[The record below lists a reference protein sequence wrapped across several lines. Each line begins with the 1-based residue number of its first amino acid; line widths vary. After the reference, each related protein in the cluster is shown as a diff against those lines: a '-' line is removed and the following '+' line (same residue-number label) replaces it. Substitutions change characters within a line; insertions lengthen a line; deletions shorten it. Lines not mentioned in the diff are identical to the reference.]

1 MPKQNKNFPGSK
13 DFPGSRRAPAHQEE
27 PEAPSGRGG
36 RRGRVRRGR
45 FSGKDDRKGPVG
57 GKLGDRYGARRG
69 GPRNDRDDGM
79 HEVADSEVRF
89 ADLLMQL
96 ARRTAPDLVQGNNH
110 PEPLAQL
117 PYEQELEFKNRAL
130 QEFWTARGLPDKPN
144 KVLPS
149 PRPRG
154 YRTTTKRRV
163 VFLKGHY
170 ELTYMTE
177 SSLKANPRA
186 SAESQVEPK
195 EHKAIYAFILSKLN
209 TPAYAN
215 LAGALNYLIIR
226 GDYARFTVLF
236 NVHRLNAD
244 VVRKAKMMGDH
255 LKDLETKVIS
265 AFMFYDPS
273 KSDFY
278 FEARNPEGPWK
289 IKKIFGPD
297 DLHLKVLER
306 TYAFHPT
313 SFCQVNASI
322 LPLFLEK
329 ADQLLKPK
337 PEYRLL
343 DLYSG
348 FGFFTLHLGPQY
360 GEAFGVD
367 LGQASIE
374 SAQKMAAADP
384 AAHCRFKAG
393 RIVVKTLDK
402 LLPPAT
408 GDKPEV
414 LLLDPPRQ
422 GTEPGVIRALAARN
436 PARVLHIFC
445 DLDTLPKEVNQW
457 RKSGFMV
464 SKVVP
469 LDMFPGTDNLEV
481 MVLFIPDRY
490 GILNRID
497 KSRTETTNI
506 GEDGAEDVTL
516 DGEEGEES
524 GFPFDEDEGGNKRKG
539 GGNWP
544 AQRKGP
550 GGPRADREFVPGQFK
565 SEKERSAHFA
575 KNKSPYAGKGG
586 TAGKGKPGFKA
597 RPDGNDKSGFGPRP
611 DAGGKPG
618 FRARPDAGGK
628 PGFGPRNDRADKPAG
643 RFGDKPGKPSRKY
656 SADREARGDRPQRGV
671 PSDRGSRP
679 ARGDRPLGGPKPFG
693 TDRRQRGEAKPRG
706 PRKAGGDRGDRPI
719 LPDLDVRPG
728 KSGRVERR
736 DRKPRGRKF

>member
-1 MPKQNKNFPGSK
+1 M
-13 DFPGSRRAPAHQEE
+13 
-27 PEAPSGRGG
+27 
-36 RRGRVRRGR
+36 
-45 FSGKDDRKGPVG
+45 
-57 GKLGDRYGARRG
+57 
-69 GPRNDRDDGM
+69 
-79 HEVADSEVRF
+79 
-89 ADLLMQL
+89 
-96 ARRTAPDLVQGNNH
+96 
-110 PEPLAQL
+110 
-117 PYEQELEFKNRAL
+117 
-130 QEFWTARGLPDKPN
+130 
-144 KVLPS
+144 
-149 PRPRG
+149 
-154 YRTTTKRRV
+154 
-163 VFLKGHY
+163 
-170 ELTYMTE
+170 
-177 SSLKANPRA
+177 
-186 SAESQVEPK
+186 
-195 EHKAIYAFILSKLN
+195 
-209 TPAYAN
+209 
-215 LAGALNYLIIR
+215 
-226 GDYARFTVLF
+226 LF

-255 LKDLETKVIS
+255 LKDLETKVVS
-265 AFMFYDPS
+265 AFMFFDPS

-297 DLHLKVLER
+297 DIHLKVLER

-348 FGFFTLHLGPQY
+348 FGFFTLHLGPNY

-367 LGQASIE
+367 LGMASIE
-374 SAQKMAAADP
+374 SGQRMASADP

-393 RIVVKTLDK
+393 RIVVKNLDK

-436 PARVLHIFC
+436 PARILHIFC

-506 GEDGAEDVTL
+506 GDDDVVL
-516 DGEEGEES
+516 DGEDPADTDPDGY
-524 GFPFDEDEGGNKRKG
+524 EDDGEGGLRPAARAAKSPKSGKPAFAGPKGKREFARG
-539 GGNWP
+539 GFKTEQER
-544 AQRKGP
+544 AEYFAKSKT
-550 GGPRADREFVPGQFK
+550 PRGADRPGK
-565 SEKERSAHFA
+565 DSRPAR
-575 KNKSPYAGKGG
+575 P
-586 TAGKGKPGFKA
+586 GKPGFK
-597 RPDGNDKSGFGPRP
+597 PR
-611 DAGGKPG
+611 D
-618 FRARPDAGGK
+618 
-628 PGFGPRNDRADKPAG
+628 DRAPRSDRPQRSDRPMRSDRPAANG
-643 RFGDKPGKPSRKY
+643 
-656 SADREARGDRPQRGV
+656 RGDRPA
-671 PSDRGSRP
+671 RP
-679 ARGDRPLGGPKPFG
+679 ARGERPDGDSIAVP
-693 TDRRQRGEAKPRG
+693 PR
-706 PRKAGGDRGDRPI
+706 I
-719 LPDLDVRPG
+719 LPGARNPAA
-728 KSGRVERR
+728 SR
-736 DRKPRGRKF
+736 DRDPTA

>member
-1 MPKQNKNFPGSK
+1 MPKQNKNFPGSNN
-13 DFPGSRRAPAHQEE
+13 FPGSRRPPIQRD
-27 PEAPSGRGG
+27 EAENTPTG

-45 FSGKDDRKGPVG
+45 FSGKSGKYDKNDKYDKYDKSRDDHSGSDG
-57 GKLGDRYGARRG
+57 GGTGTRGKPGGRFGARRG
-69 GPRNDRDDGM
+69 APIEADNREVNDSDL
-79 HEVADSEVRF
+79 RF
-89 ADLLMQL
+89 SDLLMQL
-96 ARRTAPDLVQGNNH
+96 AKREAPDLVQGHNH
-110 PEPLAQL
+110 PEPLARL
-117 PYEQELEFKNRAL
+117 PYEQELELKNRAF

-163 VFLKGHY
+163 VFLKGQY
-170 ELTYMTE
+170 ELTFLTE
-177 SSLKANPRA
+177 SSSAANPRA
-186 SAESQVEPK
+186 SKESLVEPK
-195 EHKAIYAFILSKLN
+195 EHKAIYAFLLAKLN

-215 LAGALNYLIIR
+215 LASALNYLIIR
-226 GDYARFTVLF
+226 GDYDRFTVLF
-236 NVHRLNAD
+236 NVHRLNAE

-255 LKDLETKVIS
+255 LKVLETKVVS

-273 KSDFY
+273 KSEFY

-297 DLHLKVLER
+297 DIHLKVLER

-348 FGFFTLHLGPQY
+348 FGFFTLHLGANY

-367 LGQASIE
+367 LGLSSIE
-374 SAQKMAAADP
+374 SGQKMASADP

-408 GDKPEV
+408 GDKPEA

-497 KSRTETTNI
+497 KSRSSLSEAGQVDALMSADETLEFS
-506 GEDGAEDVTL
+506 EDGDDSIPRAIA
-516 DGEEGEES
+516 
-524 GFPFDEDEGGNKRKG
+524 KRKPQAFDRARPETEKQRAEKFAKSRISKRG
-539 GGNWP
+539 DSP
-544 AQRKGP
+544 AQNEAPSRPFRP
-550 GGPRADREFVPGQFK
+550 GKDRFRPGAK
-565 SEKERSAHFA
+565 RSDKPAERFSG
-575 KNKSPYAGKGG
+575 SRE
-586 TAGKGKPGFKA
+586 GKPG
-597 RPDGNDKSGFGPRP
+597 GSFG
-611 DAGGKPG
+611 GEH
-618 FRARPDAGGK
+618 
-628 PGFGPRNDRADKPAG
+628 
-643 RFGDKPGKPSRKY
+643 GDKPSRPF
-656 SADREARGDRPQRGV
+656 A
-671 PSDRGSRP
+671 SDRGERP
-679 ARGDRPLGGPKPFG
+679 ARGSKP
-693 TDRRQRGEAKPRG
+693 PRG
-706 PRKAGGDRGDRPI
+706 GRPGRAESAGRGDRAM
-719 LPDLDVRPG
+719 LPDDLPSGRPSRPRPG
-728 KSGRVERR
+728 RSSGPGRTERR

>member
-1 MPKQNKNFPGSK
+1 MPKQKKPLPGSRQ
-13 DFPGSRRAPAHQEE
+13 FPGSRRAPDSEDLSE
-27 PEAPSGRGG
+27 DSPTG

-45 FSGKDDRKGPVG
+45 FADKGFADKNKNERQGAKGGRFVDRS
-57 GKLGDRYGARRG
+57 GARRG
-69 GPRNDRDDGM
+69 HGRDDR
-79 HEVADSEVRF
+79 HSKIIEVDDSQLGF
-89 ADLLMQL
+89 SDLLMQL
-96 ARRTAPDLVQGNNH
+96 ARRAAPDLIQGDNH
-110 PEPLAQL
+110 PEPLVRL
-117 PYEQELEFKNRAL
+117 PYAQELELKNRAL
-130 QEFWTARGLPDKPN
+130 QEFWTAHGLPDKPN
-144 KVLPS
+144 QVLPS

-163 VFLKGHY
+163 VFLKGRY
-170 ELTYMTE
+170 DLTFLTE
-177 SSLKANPRA
+177 SFSASHPRA
-186 SAESQVEPK
+186 GAESMVEPR
-195 EHKAIYAFILSKLN
+195 EHKAIYDFLLSKLN

-215 LAGALNYLIIR
+215 LASALNYLIIR

-255 LKDLETKVIS
+255 LKDLETKVVS
-265 AFMFYDPS
+265 AFMFFDPS

-297 DLHLKVLER
+297 DIHLKVLDR

-348 FGFFTLHLGPQY
+348 FGFFTLHLGPNY

-367 LGQASIE
+367 LGMASIE
-374 SAQKMAAADP
+374 SGQRMASADP

-393 RIVVKTLDK
+393 RIVVKNLDK

-436 PARVLHIFC
+436 PARILHVFC

-497 KSRTETTNI
+497 KSRTETTNL
-506 GEDGAEDVTL
+506 GDEDVLLDGDAGSDSEEFEEDG
-516 DGEEGEES
+516 
-524 GFPFDEDEGGNKRKG
+524 EGGLR
-539 GGNWP
+539 P
-544 AQRKGP
+544 AAKTGKSGRRGRPAGP
-550 GGPRADREFVPGQFK
+550 GKPHPGGSKGKREFARGGFK
-565 SEKERSAHFA
+565 TEQERAEYFA
-575 KNKSPYAGKGG
+575 KSKAPRGG
-586 TAGKGKPGFKA
+586 DRPAKEAHRSRPGKPGFK
-597 RPDGNDKSGFGPRP
+597 PR
-611 DAGGKPG
+611 
-618 FRARPDAGGK
+618 
-628 PGFGPRNDRADKPAG
+628 
-643 RFGDKPGKPSRKY
+643 
-656 SADREARGDRPQRGV
+656 E
-671 PSDRGSRP
+671 
-679 ARGDRPLGGPKPFG
+679 
-693 TDRRQRGEAKPRG
+693 
-706 PRKAGGDRGDRPI
+706 DRGDRPAGRFQGDRPDRGFERGPSNDSTRGTKPGRKPGPGPARSGSARPGPSRKGGDRPV
-719 LPDLDVRPG
+719 LPDHDVRPG
-728 KSGRVERR
+728 KGGARVERR
-736 DRKPRGRKF
+736 DRKPRGRKS